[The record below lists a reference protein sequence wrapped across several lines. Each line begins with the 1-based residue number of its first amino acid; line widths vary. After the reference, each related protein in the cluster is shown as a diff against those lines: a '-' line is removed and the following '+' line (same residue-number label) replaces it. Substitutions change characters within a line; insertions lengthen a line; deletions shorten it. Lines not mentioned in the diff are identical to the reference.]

1 MSMSR
6 RAPRCSASAIA
17 PPGSRPYRQKPQQ
30 LRLVPRQSSH
40 RSRLCS
46 RESFLKRRRKGP
58 NQCGMRRCIRWPQA
72 YWTSTR
78 LLQRSTPMASRW
90 PVPRKKE
97 RGDVLLSSGP
107 ARFFR
112 WIYGGAC
119 ALFAVLFAV
128 TLVMINLFGDPSS
141 GAEHAVQAVVFG
153 GFILFFVFGF
163 LLFTKQGVWAT
174 REGILMRSLPS
185 TGKFLPW
192 SEINSLEPGQLIGK
206 RLRTLVAH
214 TAGAKAS
221 RSPCTTN
228 GARPQRGSPRTSHP
242 RAPASLAPTRI
253 PQWCS
258 PSCLNFSGTVEA
270 KSSAGRGLDQ
280 PTDCASYF
288 RETKFRSE

>member
-1 MSMSR
+1 
-6 RAPRCSASAIA
+6 
-17 PPGSRPYRQKPQQ
+17 
-30 LRLVPRQSSH
+30 
-40 RSRLCS
+40 
-46 RESFLKRRRKGP
+46 
-58 NQCGMRRCIRWPQA
+58 
-72 YWTSTR
+72 
-78 LLQRSTPMASRW
+78 MASRW

-141 GAEHAVQAVVFG
+141 GAERAVQAVVFG

-174 REGILMRSLPS
+174 REGILMRSLPG

-214 TAGAKAS
+214 TARGESVKI
-221 RSPCTTN
+221 PVYYKWGTPTTRFTAN
-228 GARPQRGSPRTSHP
+228 LTPEGARLVGPDPD
-242 RAPASLAPTRI
+242 PAVVLPE
-253 PQWCS
+253 
-258 PSCLNFSGTVEA
+258 LLE
-270 KSSAGRGLDQ
+270 L
-280 PTDCASYF
+280 F
-288 RETKFRSE
+288 RHS